1 MRAKLERIVK
11 RAPEVMVKITGRT
24 KSVEH
29 LKSHLEYITRNGEL
43 TGETEQG
50 ALLVGRVGLK
60 DLQSRWADDAALDN
74 RRRRDGSLSV
84 NVILSMPAGTDAAAV
99 KDAARA
105 FAIETFATNHDFVF
119 VQHLEDKHPHVH
131 LTVRSLGHD
140 GKRLNP
146 RKADLQVWRERFAGE
161 LRLRGIAAEA
171 TPRRT
176 RGKSAE
182 SRSRRRAGV
191 AQARRYSLCRS
202 ACARGGLAAR
212 PRTERRG
219 APWERQFSRVRRR
232 SVGAICN
239 YAAELERTGAQI
251 TRSRGRSVN
260 SSATCRR
267 SKQDGNCLRRNWPSS
282 PRAAGG
288 MRRATRNFLGAS
300 EVREGR
306 AREIAVSR
314 GTPPGLRTKRETIE
328 DGLRKAISLAAA
340 YPTRKTLSRA
350 HRRYAGQRERNAFGV
365 TAFTYS
371 SSDAGRRSAN

>member
-1 MRAKLERIVK
+1 LERIVK

-43 TGETEQG
+43 AGETEQG

-60 DLQSRWADDAALDN
+60 DLQSRWADDAALDD

-84 NVILSMPAGTDAAAV
+84 NIFLSMPAGTDAAAV

-105 FAIETFATNHDFVF
+105 FAIETFGHNHDYVF

-176 RGKSAE
+176 RGKVRLEAAARSCRCGRE
-182 SRSRRRAGV
+182 GQKFRSRRLRSGSSLNSCRRDCCRCRGQRDHLFLP
-191 AQARRYSLCRS
+191 QARR
-202 ACARGGLAAR
+202 
-212 PRTERRG
+212 
-219 APWERQFSRVRRR
+219 
-232 SVGAICN
+232 
-239 YAAELERTGAQI
+239 
-251 TRSRGRSVN
+251 
-260 SSATCRR
+260 
-267 SKQDGNCLRRNWPSS
+267 S
-282 PRAAGG
+282 P
-288 MRRATRNFLGAS
+288 
-300 EVREGR
+300 
-306 AREIAVSR
+306 
-314 GTPPGLRTKRETIE
+314 TIIF
-328 DGLRKAISLAAA
+328 ISQNLIE
-340 YPTRKTLSRA
+340 SIV
-350 HRRYAGQRERNAFGV
+350 E
-365 TAFTYS
+365 
-371 SSDAGRRSAN
+371 